1 MIFVMF
7 IIVIVLQLFTC
18 MKSKFTKTKSLK
30 RKQCKEMVVLEES
43 ADDVQQINEQTDN
56 TASPVRNVSNF
67 NYTLDSVYCDI
78 DEFSE
83 SGPSPVFSNASSE
96 YEKPQ
101 ILSEPKLSYSS
112 LTSDNWFHFHEL
124 NEQYVE
130 PQNGLFEDNKSNLYL
145 QPI

>member
-1 MIFVMF
+1 MIVVMF

-18 MKSKFTKTKSLK
+18 MKSKFTKTKTLK

-43 ADDVQQINEQTDN
+43 ADDVQQVNEQTNN

-112 LTSDNWFHFHEL
+112 LTSDNFFHFHEL
-124 NEQYVE
+124 IEQYVE
-130 PQNGLFEDNKSNLYL
+130 PQNRLFEENKSNLYL